1 MVEFRATERFRIRGR
16 LGAGGMG
23 VVYRAL
29 DSERDQEVALKT
41 LLRLDAAG
49 LYRLKREFRALAD
62 VVHPN
67 LIRLYDLVAEG
78 ESAFF
83 TMELLD
89 GVTFLDHVRPD
100 LAWQHAA
107 SVTPEDG
114 TSSWPGSQGLDR
126 IDWARLRESLRQ
138 LASGVCALHGA
149 DKLHRDIKPSNVL
162 VTKQGRV
169 VLLDFGLVAEVPRDA
184 SRDSLADFVVGTPSY
199 MAPEQ
204 ARGEPSTPP
213 SDWYSVGVM
222 LYYALAGSLPFKG
235 SVAAV
240 LAAKN
245 DTEAPPPPSH
255 PGAEDLAE
263 LCVALL
269 RRQPE
274 DRPSAEDI
282 VQRLD
287 RARVPTVAPVVAAPT
302 FLGRGPERAAMHD
315 ALQTSVHG
323 RAVLVRVHGPS
334 GMGKT
339 ALLSH
344 FLEEVRSR
352 GDATIL
358 SGRCHE
364 RESVPY
370 KALDAV
376 IDDLSHHLVGLT
388 SLEVQALLPRDVQA
402 AARLFPVL
410 DRVQAIA
417 EAPRRGLD
425 QAAPHQLRTRG
436 FLALKEL
443 LGRIADRRP
452 LVIVVDDFQ
461 WGDVDGARL
470 IGDLL
475 QPPDPPGLL
484 LLVAHRS
491 DMSRAAALETLLEAC
506 QGGAAPVLVRDIEV
520 GPLGHDDARDLARR
534 LLGGRADDA
543 IEAVVRESEGNP
555 FFVGELARLA
565 ARGTSTVGLAGAV
578 AARVG
583 ELPETARRLL
593 EVIAVAG
600 RPISREVATRAAD
613 SDLRLPALLDSLRD
627 AHLVRTSASEDLL
640 ETFHDR
646 IREHL
651 VAHLEPAVAKK
662 IHESLAR
669 ALQASPA
676 PDPEALAQ
684 HWEAA
689 GDLSQAERWTT
700 EAARRAAQAL
710 ALDQAS
716 RLYRHTIELHR
727 RVHGT
732 VPPELL
738 EACGD
743 ACHYAGLYELAV
755 QCFVERLSSLE
766 APLARARILRK
777 AAEATLHQ
785 GEIMRAAGRLEDVLE
800 ALGFRVP
807 RSGLTLRLRVLG
819 TLLTFAAHAHLPR
832 LFVARSRG
840 PDSER
845 HEMVALTCG
854 LLQDAYYW
862 NDIWRAALYQ
872 FSAVNAA
879 DRAGPSP
886 ALVVVLGTNDVAV
899 SLYGFRRLGRIYS
912 ERARL
917 IAEEHGGPA
926 ARANAAHL
934 RSYAVACGGD
944 AVAHARGSETA
955 LQILQDDPDPYRL
968 LYIEHSLAEART
980 VQGHAEDARALLD
993 ATLPLVEVLGNDRL
1007 RAWRYWT
1014 RGHAAARLGQLD
1026 EAEPFLRRAFE
1037 CGERAE
1043 DWVAAIEAGCRLAW
1057 LMALSGRVEEA
1068 LPLAMRCVYENTRRG
1083 LRHIT
1088 CVADGVL
1095 LATAALHLKAT
1106 GTVPP
1111 SARTL
1116 VRRVYWT
1123 RGPVSRCLL
1132 YTRPLFLA
1140 GGAAWHQACGRAWR
1154 ARHRFA
1160 AAIAAAEAHGLRGEL
1175 HDVHLLA
1182 SRVLPDG
1189 DPERERHAAR
1199 AAELQAAAAVRRFSP
1214 RTPEP
1219 VLSRGVAPVR

>member
-1 MVEFRATERFRIRGR
+1 
-16 LGAGGMG
+16 MG
-23 VVYRAL
+23 VVYRAF

-49 LYRLKREFRALAD
+49 LYRLKREFRLLAD

-89 GVTFLDHVRPD
+89 GVSFLDHVRPD

-107 SVTPEDG
+107 SPTPEEG
-114 TSSWPGSQGLDR
+114 TASWPGSQGLARLDGP
-126 IDWARLRESLRQ
+126 RLREALHQ
-138 LASGVCALHGA
+138 LASGVSALHRA

-162 VTKQGRV
+162 VTKEGRV
-169 VLLDFGLVAEVPRDA
+169 VLLDFGLVGEVQRDA
-184 SRDSLADFVVGTPSY
+184 SGDSLADFVVGTPSY

-204 ARGEPSTPP
+204 ARGEMTTPL

-222 LYYALAGSLPFKG
+222 LYHALAGALPFRG
-235 SVAAV
+235 SVPAV
-240 LAAKN
+240 LAGKN
-245 DTEAPPPPSH
+245 EAEAPPPPSH
-255 PGAEDLAE
+255 RGAEDLGE
-263 LCVALL
+263 LCVGLL

-274 DRPSAEDI
+274 DRPSAEEI
-282 VQRLD
+282 VRRLC
-287 RARVPTVAPVVAAPT
+287 RSTAPAVAPVVGTTA
-302 FLGRGPERAAMHD
+302 FIGRRPELAEMHD
-315 ALQTSVHG
+315 ALQISRQG
-323 RAVLVRVHGPS
+323 RPVLVRVHGPS
-334 GMGKT
+334 GIGKT

-344 FLEEVRSR
+344 FLEEVCSR
-352 GDATIL
+352 GGASVL
-358 SGRCHE
+358 RGRCHE

-388 SLEVQALLPRDVQA
+388 GLEVQGLLPRDVQA

-410 DRVQAIA
+410 NRVEAITQ
-417 EAPRRGLD
+417 APRRGLD
-425 QAAPHQLRTRG
+425 EAPPHQLRTRA

-452 LVIVVDDFQ
+452 LVIFVDDFQ

-475 QPPDPPGLL
+475 RPPDPPGLL
-484 LLVAHRS
+484 LVVAHRS
-491 DMSRAAALETLLEAC
+491 DMAGSTALQTLLEAC
-506 QGGAAPVLVRDIEV
+506 PGVPAGLLSREIEV
-520 GPLGHDDARDLARR
+520 GPLDHDDARGLARG

-583 ELPETARRLL
+583 ELPATARRLL
-593 EVIAVAG
+593 DVIAVAG
-600 RPISREVATRAAD
+600 RPISREVAIRATD
-613 SDLRLPALLDSLRD
+613 SAVRIPPLLDSLRD
-627 AHLVRTSASEDLL
+627 ARLVRTSGSSDDLL
-640 ETFHDR
+640 ETYHDR
-646 IREHL
+646 VREHI
-651 VAHLEPAVAKK
+651 VAHLEPATARQ

-669 ALQASPA
+669 AVEASPS

-689 GDLSQAERWTT
+689 GDLSKAEKWTT

-710 ALDQAS
+710 ALDRAS
-716 RLYRHTIELHR
+716 RLYRHTIDLHR
-727 RVHGT
+727 RVHGA

-755 QCFVERLSSLE
+755 NCFEERLASLA
-766 APLARARILRK
+766 APLERARILRK

-785 GEIMRAAGRLEDVLE
+785 GEIMRAAGRLEAVLE
-800 ALGFRVP
+800 AVGYRVP
-807 RSGLTLRLRVLG
+807 RSGLGLKLRVVG
-819 TLLTFAAHAHLPR
+819 TLLTFAAHAYLPR

-840 PDSER
+840 PDSDR
-845 HEMVALTCG
+845 REMIALTCG

-879 DRAGPSP
+879 DRAGPSQN
-886 ALVVVLGTNDVAV
+886 LVVVLGTNDVAV
-899 SLYGFRRLGRIYS
+899 SLYGFGRLGRTYS

-917 IAEEHGGPA
+917 MAETHGGPA

-934 RSYAVACGGD
+934 RSYAVGCAGD
-944 AVAHARGSETA
+944 AVAHAQGSETA

-993 ATLPLVEVLGNDRL
+993 ATLPLVELLGNDRL

-1014 RGHAAARLGQLD
+1014 RGHAAARLGRLD

-1057 LMALSGRVEEA
+1057 LMALADRVEPA
-1068 LPLAMRCVYENTRRG
+1068 LPLAMRCVEENIRRG

-1088 CVADGVL
+1088 CVADGAF
-1095 LATAALHLKAT
+1095 LAIAALHLKTT
-1106 GTVPP
+1106 GGLAPA
-1111 SARTL
+1111 ARAL
-1116 VRRVYWT
+1116 VRRVFWT

-1140 GGAAWHQACGRAWR
+1140 GGAAWHEASGRPWL

-1160 AAIAAAEAHGLRGEL
+1160 QAIAVAEAHGLRGEL

-1182 SRVLPDG
+1182 SRVLPEG

-1214 RTPEP
+1214 GTPEAGP
-1219 VLSRGVAPVR
+1219 RHQHP